1 MGHSAIVLT
10 AGAATSA
17 TASRY
22 VLHVVPANGG
32 GVDRYVR
39 DICAHRSRDCILHVV
54 QQQCVFE
61 AVAAQR
67 LIAIDQETLADSSV
81 LAAFGRPALLHAHSA
96 LLPVRDQVARLSKAL
111 SVNYILTLHDIEF
124 AGAFD
129 AVDDDE
135 RHARLNFV
143 RRAAQRI
150 VPSAFI
156 STLLSSAVSAE
167 TTRQLIENGIDIPPI
182 SGEPAVAFDAPGQ
195 FQIAVVGALG
205 PHKGLNFLLDVVAA
219 LPPEVRVVIIGYAD
233 GQIMP
238 GWLQKDRLWVHGVFE
253 QSDLSGVIRRY
264 GARIALFPNRQPES
278 FSYALSD
285 VWCAGLPA
293 LGPAAGALG
302 ERISQTGAGWVY
314 QADSSAEAVAAMALD
329 CLAGADL
336 GNALTTDLATDL
348 VATYVHNAAAT
359 LLSTRDMVEQINRQY
374 ETIMTTAHE
383 LHTDSEMPPLQ
394 ALEAVAAT
402 HLNGNFFRTELQK
415 LSGDIAFSQRQTAS
429 ANFSLEAL
437 AREYAERGR
446 WIETLEASLS
456 EYRAEILRLEEARK
470 RESAEA
476 LENHAKAHEA
486 HTRYAEKLQQDVS
499 ETLAVAHR
507 QERTIAI
514 YEHALPMIPP
524 FVRRRLLAR
533 AERAERAARD
543 ASAARAA
550 SSEALK

>member
-81 LAAFGRPALLHAHSA
+81 LAAFGRPALLHAHST

-124 AGAFD
+124 AGASD
-129 AVDDDE
+129 VVDDDE

-143 RRAAQRI
+143 RRATQRI

-156 STLLSSAVSAE
+156 STLLSSAVTAE

-205 PHKGLNFLLDVVAA
+205 QHKGLNFLLDVVAA

-253 QSDLSGVIRRY
+253 PSDLSGVIRRY

-302 ERISQTGAGWVY
+302 ERILQTGAGWVY

-336 GNALTTDLATDL
+336 GNALPTDLATDL

-383 LHTDSEMPPLQ
+383 LHTDSEMPPRLQ

-415 LSGDIAFSQRQTAS
+415 LSGDIAFSQQQTAS
-429 ANFSLEAL
+429 ANVSLEAL

-476 LENHAKAHEA
+476 LENHAKALQA
-486 HTRYAEKLQQDVS
+486 HTRYAEKLRQDVS

-514 YEHALPMIPP
+514 YEHALSMIPP
-524 FVRRRLLAR
+524 FVRRWLLAR
-533 AERAERAARD
+533 AEL
-543 ASAARAA
+543 AARAA

>member
-124 AGAFD
+124 AGASD
-129 AVDDDE
+129 VVDDDE

-143 RRAAQRI
+143 RRATQRI

-156 STLLSSAVSAE
+156 SALLSSAVSAE

-205 PHKGLNFLLDVVAA
+205 QHKGLNFLLDVVAA

-233 GQIMP
+233 GQITP
-238 GWLQKDRLWVHGVFE
+238 GWLQKNRLWVHGVFE
-253 QSDLSGVIRRY
+253 PNHLSGVIRRY

-336 GNALTTDLATDL
+336 GNALATDL

-383 LHTDSEMPPLQ
+383 LNTELEMTPRLQ

-415 LSGDIAFSQRQTAS
+415 LSGDIAFSQQQTAS
-429 ANFSLEAL
+429 ANVSLEAL

-486 HTRYAEKLQQDVS
+486 YTRYAEKLQQDVS

-514 YEHALPMIPP
+514 YEHVLSMIPP

-533 AERAERAARD
+533 AERAERAER
-543 ASAARAA
+543 AARAA